1 MVCSYPTFRPSRG
14 VRPKPRADGT
24 QEARTN
30 KMALKSPAFRRKFP
44 LLVTGSLLAMQ
55 PFATSFV
62 VAAEQYDCSVSA
74 SGAWD
79 CAPKTA
85 AAPLPPRPVHDG
97 AAVSSANSTAQA
109 DAGGN
114 AEAEPKT
121 ALVTESKGRGL
132 RSRSAD
138 YSHLDWVPREK
149 LTAAQLAETGPYC
162 SGAYIEPTRPGM
174 NDKTNKSDAPTFIG
188 AKASR
193 YEQESQVATLAGDVV
208 MRQGSMQLES
218 QEASLYQAENRGELN
233 GNVRLRDNGALIV
246 GDHAQV
252 QLDTGAAQ
260 IDNAEYVLHKS
271 RIRGNALYAKRAENA
286 IIRLKDGTYTTCE
299 PDSNAW
305 QLKGNNITLNPAT
318 GFGTATNATLRIK
331 NIPILYTPYIYFP
344 IDNRRQSGF
353 LPPSFSTGSETGFT
367 LVTPYYFNLAPNYD
381 ATLYPQYMTK
391 RGMLMEGEF
400 RYLTKSSEG
409 QFGGAYLN
417 DDNDERKKQTD
428 YEKTRYMLNWQHKGG
443 LDSRVLTQVDYTQI
457 SDPYYF
463 QDLKAYQEGVE
474 SRDYVNQQGSVTYR
488 GDSYQARLNLQAYQ
502 LATISQITPYDRL
515 PQITFNGQLPYHP
528 GGLNFSYETEAV
540 RFERNLENGTFTD
553 ENGLVSPRLDTYVRG
568 LTRANGTRLNVAPAV
583 EYPMNWTYGFVTPKL
598 KYVYTKYDLDLDSIG
613 KNQIIADQNAAAAAG
628 TQYAGGSFK
637 SSQDR
642 AIPVASVD
650 SGLYFDRNTN
660 WFGKDYRQTLEP
672 RAFYLYVPNKDQS
685 DIPVFDTSE
694 YSFSYASLFRDN
706 RFSGSDRIG
715 DENKLSLGL
724 TSRWIED
731 NGFERQRVS
740 VGQAVYFKDREVQL
754 PGILAADRADAQS
767 DVSPIALDY
776 EFRFNRDWRA
786 TADYNWDT
794 EEHSPRSGSAMLHY
808 QPEDNPNKIINVG
821 YRYRNDQVVYN
832 QLTGKWQFGG
842 DYGTPGQENFVK
854 DYYKIQQHDFSMMW
868 PIIPQWNLI
877 SRWQYDYARNRTLEA
892 FGGFEYDN
900 CCWKLRV
907 INRYWVSNDEYSQIA
922 PLNEKGDHGLF
933 LQIVLKGL
941 GGLTGAKVESFLDK
955 GIEGYREREDQ
966 AF

>member
-1 MVCSYPTFRPSRG
+1 
-14 VRPKPRADGT
+14 
-24 QEARTN
+24 
-30 KMALKSPAFRRKFP
+30 MALKSPAFRRKFP

-97 AAVSSANSTAQA
+97 SAVSSASGTPQGES
-109 DAGGN
+109 GGT
-114 AEAEPKT
+114 AEAVPQT
-121 ALVTESKGRGL
+121 ALVTEAKGRGL

-162 SGAYIEPTRPGM
+162 SGAYIEPIRPGM

-188 AKASR
+188 AKVSR
-193 YEQESQVATLAGDVV
+193 YEQEQQVASLAGDVV
-208 MRQGSMQLES
+208 MRQGSMQV
-218 QEASLYQAENRGELN
+218 EADEANLYQAENRGELN
-233 GNVRLRDNGALIV
+233 GNVRLRDNGALLV
-246 GDHAQV
+246 GDHAEV
-252 QLDTGAAQ
+252 QLDTGAAKV
-260 IDNAEYVLHKS
+260 DNAEYVMHKS

-299 PDSNAW
+299 PNSNAW

-318 GFGTATNATLRIK
+318 GFGTATNVTLRVK
-331 NIPILYTPYIYFP
+331 DIPILYTPYIYFP

-391 RGMLMEGEF
+391 RGLLMEGEF

-417 DDNDERKKQTD
+417 DDNDERKNQTD

-443 LDSRVLTQVDYTQI
+443 LDSRLLTQVDYTKI

-463 QDLKAYQEGVE
+463 QDLKSYQIGVQSQE
-474 SRDYVNQQGSVTYR
+474 YVNQQGSVSYR
-488 GDSYQARLNLQAYQ
+488 GDSYTARLNVQAYQ
-502 LATISQITPYDRL
+502 LATISNITPYNRL
-515 PQITFNGQLPYHP
+515 PQLTFNGTLPYHP
-528 GGLNFSYETEAV
+528 AGLEFAYETEAV
-540 RFERNLENGTFTD
+540 RFERDLENGTFTD
-553 ENGLVSPRLDTYVRG
+553 EDGLTSDRLDKNVAG
-568 LTRANGTRLNVAPAV
+568 LNRANGNRLNLAPSV
-583 EYPMNWTYGFVTPKL
+583 SLPLNWTYGFITPKL

-613 KNQIIADQNAAAAAG
+613 KNDLVTNRLG
-628 TQYAGGSFK
+628 SSSLGESFK
-637 SSQDR
+637 SSEDR
-642 AIPVASVD
+642 AVPIASID
-650 SGLYFDRNTN
+650 SGLYFDRNTQ
-660 WFGKDYRQTLEP
+660 WFGDNYRQTLEP
-672 RAFYLYVPNKDQS
+672 RLFYLYVPEKDQT

-694 YSFSYASLFRDN
+694 TTFNYSSLFRDN
-706 RFSGSDRIG
+706 RFVGSDRIG
-715 DENKLSLGL
+715 DENKLSLGV
-724 TSRWIED
+724 TSRWIQD

-740 VGQAVYFKDREVQL
+740 IGQALYFKDREVQL
-754 PGILAADRADAQS
+754 PGIDAKTRDDAHS
-767 DVSPIALDY
+767 NVSPIALDY

-794 EEHSPRSGSAMLHY
+794 DSHSPRSGSAMFHY
-808 QPEDNPNKIINVG
+808 QPEDNPNKVINVG

-832 QLTGKWQFGG
+832 QSTGKWQFGG
-842 DYGTPGQENFVK
+842 DYGTPGTDNFVK

-877 SRWQYDYARNRTLEA
+877 TRWQYDYARNRTLEA

-907 INRYWVSNDEYSQIA
+907 INRYWVSNDEYTQAA

-933 LQIVLKGL
+933 FQVVLKGL

>member
-1 MVCSYPTFRPSRG
+1 
-14 VRPKPRADGT
+14 
-24 QEARTN
+24 
-30 KMALKSPAFRRKFP
+30 MALKSPAFRRKFP

-55 PFATSFV
+55 PFATSLV

-79 CAPKTA
+79 CAPKA
-85 AAPLPPRPVHDG
+85 SAAPLPPRPVHDG
-97 AAVSSANSTAQA
+97 SAVSSANSTPQGEA
-109 DAGGN
+109 AG
-114 AEAEPKT
+114 AEAVPQTK
-121 ALVTESKGRGL
+121 LVTESKGRGL

-162 SGAYIEPTRPGM
+162 AGAYIEPIRPGM
-174 NDKTNKSDAPTFIG
+174 NDKTDKSDAPTFIG

-193 YEQESQVATLAGDVV
+193 YEQETQVATLAGDVV
-208 MRQGSMQLES
+208 MRQGSMQVEA

-233 GNVRLRDNGALIV
+233 GNVRMRDNGALIV

-260 IDNAEYVLHKS
+260 IDNAEYVMHKS

-305 QLKGNNITLNPAT
+305 QLRGNNITLNPAT
-318 GFGTATNATLRIK
+318 GFGTATNATLRVK

-344 IDNRRQSGF
+344 IDDRRQSGF
-353 LPPSFSTGSETGFT
+353 LPPSYSSSGESGFT

-381 ATLYPQYMTK
+381 ATLYPRYMGK
-391 RGMLMEGEF
+391 RGMLLEGEF

-409 QFGGAYLN
+409 QVGGAYLN
-417 DDNDERKKQTD
+417 DDNDERRKQTD
-428 YEKTRYMLNWQHKGG
+428 YEKTRWMLNWQHKGG
-443 LDSRVLTQVDYTQI
+443 LDSRVMTEVDYTDI

-463 QDLKAYQEGVE
+463 QDLRTDQIGVE
-474 SRDYVNQQGSVTYR
+474 RRDALNQQAAVNYR
-488 GDSYQARLNLQAYQ
+488 GDNFNARLNLQAYK
-502 LATISQITPYDRL
+502 LATISQITPYNRL
-515 PQITFNGQLPYHP
+515 PQITFNGSLPYHP
-528 GGLNFSYETEAV
+528 GGLNFAYDAEAV
-540 RFERNLENGTFTD
+540 RFDRDLETGDFTD
-553 ENGLVSPRLDTYVRG
+553 KYGINTQRLDTYVTG
-568 LTRANGTRLNVAPAV
+568 LTRANGTRLNMAPSV
-583 EYPMNWTYGFVTPKL
+583 SLPMTSSYGFITPKL
-598 KYVYTKYDLDLDSIG
+598 KYAYTKYDLDLDGTG
-613 KNQIIADQNAAAAAG
+613 KAQMVAAG
-628 TQYAGGSFK
+628 QEFK
-637 SSQDR
+637 SSQNR
-642 AIPVASVD
+642 SIPIASVD
-650 SGLYFDRNTN
+650 SGLYFDRSTQ
-660 WFGKDYRQTLEP
+660 WFGKNYNQTLEP
-672 RAFYLYVPNKDQS
+672 RLFYLYVPEKDQD

-694 YSFSYASLFRDN
+694 TSFSYSSLFRDN

-715 DENKLSLGL
+715 DENKLSLGV
-724 TSRWIED
+724 TSRWIEE

-740 VGQAVYFKDREVQL
+740 IGQALYFKDREVQL
-754 PGILAADRADAQS
+754 PGIVAADRADSRS

-794 EEHSPRSGSAMLHY
+794 EEHAPRSGSAMFHY
-808 QPEDNPNKIINVG
+808 QPEDNPNKVINVG

-842 DYGTPGQENFVK
+842 DYSVPSDTANYVK

-877 SRWQYDYARNRTLEA
+877 TRWQYDYARNRTLEA

-907 INRYWVSNDEYSQIA
+907 INRYWVSNDEYTQIA

-941 GGLTGAKVESFLDK
+941 GGLTGAKVESFLEK
-955 GIEGYREREDQ
+955 GIQGYREREDQ